1 MLRGSYYKLKKNMN
15 RNLKSFNQFY
25 PINENVAPA
34 KALLLKLAADEKKRR
49 LKLEPTERIEF
60 TPEEEKKILN
70 NPDYIEVR
78 DYFLNTVKKPGLVYP
93 FTYFRVVEKLPMT
106 NSDGPDSFS
115 VENLYRKYEEM
126 SPMLSTF
133 PLPFGSIDNYIKRT
147 PEGQKSFEKLW
158 DDLEDIASLKP
169 IKEFVDN
176 FVGPIR
182 REFTESLKLKNTD
195 PERAELLDRLYHAVT
210 DIKKLKPIVDPET
223 NIEETAEEQLIK
235 YGSKY
240 KDTRTYPEFEDTY
253 VAFKDFVRD
262 CEDKVSG
269 WGSGIGE
276 FIELLKSISP
286 SIKIL
291 YYNIPKKIVVT
302 SARSAEGMRAVCKVS
317 NAPYCIRTDSTF
329 WSYTSGK
336 LQISINLLDLPKTD
350 NKFLTSL
357 TIDPSGRITSSA
369 NRSNSGVSRGN
380 QNYVDFM
387 KEYGIYSPEIEESI
401 SKNFES
407 ELIIKKIIQSL
418 EQKTGKNN
426 IALIHALG
434 SLGVQRS
441 IEEGEYS
448 KEEMDAFKNIIVSI
462 IKKDNSITY
471 SEIVKAFNSAQNG
484 GFFSL
489 EDVDLFKELSE
500 NKYDKN
506 DVINIL
512 DLTKDGVEML
522 GSFLEQTQDSE
533 DPNTIRL
540 VKHLVDIHPSVI
552 EYAERVLL

>member
-1 MLRGSYYKLKKNMN
+1 MN
-15 RNLKSFNQFY
+15 RILKSFDQFY

-34 KALLLKLAADEKKRR
+34 KALLLKLAADDKKRR
-49 LKLEPTERIEF
+49 LKLDPMEKIEF
-60 TPEEEKKILN
+60 TPEEEKKILS
-70 NPDYIEVR
+70 NPDYVEVR
-78 DYFLNTVKKPGLVYP
+78 DYFLNKVKKPGLVYP
-93 FTYFRVVEKLPMT
+93 FTYFRIVEKLPMS
-106 NSDGPDSFS
+106 NGDDDPNSFS
-115 VENLYRKYEEM
+115 VENLYRKYEQM

-133 PLPFGSIDNYIKRT
+133 PLPFGNIDNYIKRT
-147 PEGQKSFEKLW
+147 PQGERAYEKLW
-158 DDLEDIASLKP
+158 DDLENVEAQKP
-169 IKEFVDN
+169 IKEFIDN

-182 REFTESLKLKNTD
+182 REFAESLKLKNTD

-223 NIEETAEEQLIK
+223 NIEETAEEQLIN

-240 KDTRTYPEFEDTY
+240 KDTRTYPEFADTY

-291 YYNIPKKIVVT
+291 YYNIAKKIVVT

-329 WSYTSGK
+329 WTYTTGR

-369 NRSNSGVSRGN
+369 NRSNSKVSSGN

-387 KEYGIYSPEIEESI
+387 KKYGIYSPEIEESI
-401 SKNFES
+401 AKNFES
-407 ELIIKKIIQSL
+407 ELIIKKIIQSI
-418 EQKTGKNN
+418 EEKTGKNN

-471 SEIVKAFNSAQNG
+471 NEIVKAFNSEKNG

-489 EDVDLFKELSE
+489 EDIDLFKELSD

-512 DLTKDGVEML
+512 GLTKDGVEML
-522 GSFLEQTQDSE
+522 GSFIEQTQNSE
-533 DPNTIRL
+533 DPNTIAL
-540 VKHLVDIHPSVI
+540 VKHLVDTHPAVM

>member
-1 MLRGSYYKLKKNMN
+1 MN

-147 PEGQKSFEKLW
+147 PEGQKAFEKLW

-291 YYNIPKKIVVT
+291 YYNISKKIVVT

-426 IALIHALG
+426 ISLIHALG